1 MGTALNDETL
11 DQVLATQIV
20 VAWAGET
27 AKPARLGWWKT
38 DVIDPNAGGDLM
50 ERLLPRT
57 HLWAA
62 LEAAREAARRSDEK
76 ARVRMGTPDKLR
88 SLFFL
93 GFAVDEALA
102 DRFASLK
109 AQGRPPVEVLRIGP
123 VQEKFSKD
131 SVEALLGRK
140 AVKVTVVPGGRQLK
154 GPMPGDFGDLV
165 RDLAAAL
172 IPLVDEYPLPFFKVG
187 A

>member
-1 MGTALNDETL
+1 
-11 DQVLATQIV
+11 
-20 VAWAGET
+20 
-27 AKPARLGWWKT
+27 
-38 DVIDPNAGGDLM
+38 M
-50 ERLLPRT
+50 ERLVPRT

-62 LEAAREAARRSDEK
+62 LEAAREAARRTDEN

-102 DRFASLK
+102 DRFALLK
-109 AQGRPPVEVLRIGP
+109 GQGRPPVEVLRIGL
-123 VQEKFSKD
+123 VQEKFARD
-131 SVEALLGRK
+131 ALEGLLGRK
-140 AVKVTVVPGGRQLK
+140 DVKVTVVPGGRQLK

>member
-1 MGTALNDETL
+1 MGNAVSDETL
-11 DQVLATQIV
+11 DQILAIQIV

-38 DVIDPNAGGDLM
+38 DLIDPNAGGDLM

-62 LEAAREAARRSDEK
+62 LEAAREAARRTDEK
-76 ARVRMGTPDKLR
+76 ARIRMGDPDKLR
-88 SLFFL
+88 SLYFL
-93 GFAVDEALA
+93 GFATDEALS
-102 DRFASLK
+102 DRFALLK
-109 AQGRPPVEVLRIGP
+109 SQGRPPVEMLRIGP
-123 VQEKFSKD
+123 VQEKFSK
-131 SVEALLGRK
+131 EALVSLFSRK
-140 AVKVTVVPGGRQLK
+140 DVKVTVVPGGRQLK
-154 GPMPGDFGDLV
+154 GPMPSDIGELV
-165 RDLAAAL
+165 QGLGAGL

>member
-1 MGTALNDETL
+1 
-11 DQVLATQIV
+11 
-20 VAWAGET
+20 
-27 AKPARLGWWKT
+27 
-38 DVIDPNAGGDLM
+38 M

-57 HLWAA
+57 YLWAA
-62 LEAAREAARRSDEK
+62 LEAAREAARRTDEK

-109 AQGRPPVEVLRIGP
+109 GQGRPPVEVLRIGL
-123 VQEKFSKD
+123 VQEKFARDALEGLLRRKD
-131 SVEALLGRK
+131 I
-140 AVKVTVVPGGRQLK
+140 KVTVVPGGRQLK
-154 GPMPGDFGDLV
+154 GLVPSDLGDLV
-165 RDLAAAL
+165 RDLAGAL
-172 IPLVDEYPLPFFKVG
+172 VPLVDEYPLPFFKVG